1 MENIYKIVR
10 NEKEIL
16 VIDFSN
22 LNETKMIELISKSRG
37 LIILENKPQLV
48 LGILNEKNYMTS
60 NVLKHYK
67 SDNLEALKLIK
78 KQALIGVSEPKRMII
93 KGYNFLFK
101 RDVKVLESK
110 ELAIEYLLADTK
122 SIKGPFDN

>member
-22 LNETKMIELISKSRG
+22 LNETKMIELISKSRA

-48 LGILNEKNYMTS
+48 LGIFNEKNYMTS

-67 SDNLEALKLIK
+67 SDNLDALKLIK
-78 KQALIGVSEPKRMII
+78 KQALVGVSEPKRMII
-93 KGYNFLFK
+93 KGYNFLLK
-101 RDVKVLESK
+101 RDVKVFESK
-110 ELAIEYLLADTK
+110 ELAIEYLLADAK
-122 SIKGPFDN
+122 SIKGPFD